1 MNRNRTFGTSSR
13 GSQNNPRAT
22 SSTVCQKCLKTGEY
36 QVAQAKSNRSKHLYG
51 ALGHFTY
58 ECKFKRPYVTRPS
71 RTQLLEN
78 PSLFK
83 KVQPPPDV
91 PPEFKKRDG
100 VANKILEE
108 KEKER
113 QKKRKR

>member
-1 MNRNRTFGTSSR
+1 MVNLEQRE
-13 GSQNNPRAT
+13 
-22 SSTVCQKCLKTGEY
+22 LKHTDTEHFRC
-36 QVAQAKSNRSKHLYG
+36 K
-51 ALGHFTY
+51 LGHFTY
-58 ECKFKRPYVTRPS
+58 ECKFKRPYVSRPS

-78 PSLFK
+78 PSLSK
-83 KVQPPPDV
+83 KIQPPPDV
-91 PPEFKKRDG
+91 PLEFKKRDG